1 MRAVS
6 AAGNRMMD
14 ISAERMKRGDDLAVF
29 PEGTCN
35 LEDPTTVQHVGSG
48 IGHIAM
54 RARKLGVEPTLICIG
69 LSYGPGS
76 AKVKQASVYFDTPIT
91 DLPQKPIDITR
102 VVAEGMQKALDGA
115 VAAY

>member
-1 MRAVS
+1 MFPAGTGTREAPPAVH
-6 AAGNRMMD
+6 
-14 ISAERMKRGDDLAVF
+14 
-29 PEGTCN
+29 
-35 LEDPTTVQHVGSG
+35 HVGSG